1 MCAHREDLHVA
12 RDQLSGELYHGRV
25 HGELLEQRD
34 HKDHRQVM
42 SRHAVH
48 LTVHLH
54 PESRWRRAGRENRIN
69 VK

>member
-1 MCAHREDLHVA
+1 MTQWDALSCVRAHREDLLVA
-12 RDQLSGELYHGRV
+12 HDQLSGELYDACV

-34 HKDHRQVM
+34 HKYHCQIM

-54 PESRWRRAGRENRIN
+54 PESR
-69 VK
+69 